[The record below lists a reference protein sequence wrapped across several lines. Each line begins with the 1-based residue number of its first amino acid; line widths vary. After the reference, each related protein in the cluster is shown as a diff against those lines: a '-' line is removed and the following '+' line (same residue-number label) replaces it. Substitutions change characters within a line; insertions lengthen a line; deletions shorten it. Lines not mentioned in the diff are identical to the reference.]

1 MNKIDKIYAKE
12 IIDIFNK
19 LKNINIYINE
29 YGFDENYD
37 FSIKEKI
44 KNFDNL
50 LNTIEKKI
58 GDGEEFN

>member
-1 MNKIDKIYAKE
+1 MNKIDKKYAKE

>member
-1 MNKIDKIYAKE
+1 MNKIDKKYAKE

-37 FSIKEKI
+37 F
-44 KNFDNL
+44 
-50 LNTIEKKI
+50 
-58 GDGEEFN
+58 